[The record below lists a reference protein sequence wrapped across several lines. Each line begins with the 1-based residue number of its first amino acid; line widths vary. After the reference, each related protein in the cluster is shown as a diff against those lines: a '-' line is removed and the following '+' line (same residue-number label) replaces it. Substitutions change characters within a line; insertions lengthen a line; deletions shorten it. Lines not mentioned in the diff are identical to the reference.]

1 MATVL
6 LPLAEGFEDLEAVA
20 VIDVLR
26 RAGIGVVVAGLGKG
40 PVRGSR
46 ETTIV
51 PDAAL
56 DDVMDRDFDMLVLPG
71 GMPGV
76 KHLRED
82 VRIKR
87 LLERYKQSSRYTA
100 AICAA
105 PSILAACGMLEGK
118 RVTSNPRFKDQVAV
132 SGVSYSEDDV
142 VVDGS
147 LVTSRGAGT
156 AIPFAL
162 ALVEMLEGPA
172 KRAEV
177 EAGLVMPRGRADT
190 GRRAAHG

>member
-26 RAGIGVVVAGLGKG
+26 RAGIGVVVAGLGAG

-46 ETTIV
+46 ETAIV
-51 PDAAL
+51 PDARL

-82 VRIKR
+82 ARIR
-87 LLERYKQSSRYTA
+87 TLVERYRQASRYTA

-105 PSILAACGMLEGK
+105 PSILAAYGFLEGK
-118 RVTSNPRFKDQVAV
+118 RATSNPKFRDQVAIA
-132 SGVSYSEDDV
+132 GVDYSEDDV
-142 VVDGS
+142 VADGS

-162 ALVEMLEGPA
+162 KLVEVLAGRA
-172 KRAEV
+172 KRDEV
-177 EAGLVMPRGRADT
+177 EAGLVMPRAPAGEA
-190 GRRAAHG
+190 RRAAHG

>member
-20 VIDVLR
+20 VIDILR
-26 RAGIGVVVAGLGKG
+26 RAGIGVTVAGLGDG

-46 ETTIV
+46 ETTVV
-51 PDAAL
+51 PDARL
-56 DDVMDRDFDMLVLPG
+56 GDVMGREFDMLVLPG

-82 VRIKR
+82 ARIKT
-87 LLERYKQSSRYTA
+87 LLERYRDKRTA

-105 PSILAACGMLEGK
+105 PSILAAYGMLDGK
-118 RVTSNPRFKDQVAV
+118 RVTSNPKFREQVAV
-132 SGVSYSEDDV
+132 GGVDYREDDV

-162 ALVEMLEGPA
+162 ALVEMLAGRA
-172 KRAEV
+172 KRDEV
-177 EAGLVMPRGRADT
+177 EAGLVMARGQNEPRK
-190 GRRAAHG
+190 AAHG

>member
-6 LPLAEGFEDLEAVA
+6 LPLAEGFEDLEVVA

-26 RAGIGVVVAGLGKG
+26 RAGIGVVVAGLGAG

-51 PDAAL
+51 PDARL

-82 VRIKR
+82 ARIKK
-87 LLERYKQSSRYTA
+87 LIERYRESARYTA

-105 PSILAACGMLEGK
+105 PSILAAYGALAGK
-118 RVTSNPRFKDQVAV
+118 RATSNPKFRDQVAIT
-132 SGVSYSEDDV
+132 GVDYSEDDV
-142 VVDGS
+142 VTDGS

-162 ALVEMLEGPA
+162 KLVELLAGAA
-172 KRAEV
+172 KREEV
-177 EAGLVMPRGRADT
+177 ESGLVMPRGRPDEP
-190 GRRAAHG
+190 RRAAHG